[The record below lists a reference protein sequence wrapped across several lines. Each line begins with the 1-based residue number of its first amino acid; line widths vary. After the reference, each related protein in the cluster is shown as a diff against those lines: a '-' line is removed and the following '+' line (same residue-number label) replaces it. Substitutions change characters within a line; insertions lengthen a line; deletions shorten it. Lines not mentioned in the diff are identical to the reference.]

1 MELNKVF
8 KMNKLNYILQMGII
22 DIVFF
27 VFIDPLRST
36 DEIILERIIS
46 VTVFILSAYAIY
58 ISSLR
63 CKNAC
68 YSAFDVNTG
77 EIKKIHE
84 LYTILYAIA
93 LIFCFCTFSWSSSLA
108 AGFFMTILLFI
119 FPEPSKEQQEKIR
132 EKEKQSGSLL

>member
-58 ISSLR
+58 ISCLR
-63 CKNAC
+63 YTNAC

-77 EIKKIHE
+77 EIKKIHV
-84 LYTILYAIA
+84 LYTILYTIA
-93 LIFCFCTFSWSSSLA
+93 LIFLFGTFSWSSSLA
-108 AGFFMTILLFI
+108 AGLFMTILLFF
-119 FPEPSKEQQEKIR
+119 FPEPTKEQQEKIR